1 MDEKTRR
8 LRKSRQRDR
17 ILESLNRSGSHLT
30 AADVYDRIK
39 DEFPSASLG
48 NVYRN
53 LNILVEQGA
62 VRRFA
67 SGSTFDRFE
76 AISEHHSHFICRR
89 CGNIFDIPAPSLGEY
104 ARSIHDNSG
113 HRVEEVHVDLHGL
126 CASCAAQLTR
136 PDRDAGEEG

>member
-1 MDEKTRR
+1 MEDKTKR

-17 ILESLNRSGSHLT
+17 ILEILNQSRNHPT

-53 LNILVEQGA
+53 LNILVDQGV

-76 AISEHHSHFICRR
+76 AVSEHHSHFICRR
-89 CGNIFDIPAPSLGEY
+89 CGNIFDIPAPSLGDFTTEV
-104 ARSIHDNSG
+104 HDTRG
-113 HRVEEVHVDLHGL
+113 HEIEEVHVDLHGL
-126 CASCAAQLTR
+126 CASCAAESAR
-136 PDRDAGEEG
+136 PGTAQE

>member
-1 MDEKTRR
+1 MEDKTRR

-17 ILESLNRSGSHLT
+17 ILEILNQSGNHPT

-39 DEFPSASLG
+39 HEFPSASLG

-53 LNILVEQGA
+53 LNILVDQGV

-76 AISEHHSHFICRR
+76 AVSEHHSHFICRR
-89 CGNIFDIPAPSLGEY
+89 CGNIFDIPAPSLGDFTTEV
-104 ARSIHDNSG
+104 RDTRG
-113 HRVEEVHVDLHGL
+113 HEIEEVHVDLHGL
-126 CASCAAQLTR
+126 CASCAAEPAQTGKTR
-136 PDRDAGEEG
+136 T